1 MDDGRQVMA
10 KYMSVPYDY
19 SHGGMCSLFPI
30 EKQQNKT
37 LPDCLSDVG
46 TLLLGMRKKSI
57 NTI

>member
-46 TLLLGMRKKSI
+46 TLLLGMRKKA
-57 NTI
+57 